1 MIIGQCDLFMSQDS
15 KLNDSIQLPIKST
28 NLQMWWKPPSRPFLG
43 NKHQTKQ
50 M

>member
-1 MIIGQCDLFMSQDS
+1 MIIGQCDLFMSQDN

-28 NLQMWWKPPSRPFLG
+28 YLQMWGKPQSRPFLG